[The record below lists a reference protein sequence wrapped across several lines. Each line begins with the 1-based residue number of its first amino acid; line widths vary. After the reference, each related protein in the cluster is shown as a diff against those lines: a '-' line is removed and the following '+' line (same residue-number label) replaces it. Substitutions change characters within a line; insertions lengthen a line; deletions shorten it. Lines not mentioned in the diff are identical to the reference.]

1 MSMLVH
7 KNYRG
12 LLAFLAL
19 GAVAGCDSNRN
30 TPVGPSALMTATTG
44 TTFRFE
50 PATLRPELVP
60 GTSCVAAFGTR
71 IIVIVRGGGT
81 LRELRFR
88 FTDRFGVS
96 ALPRVMAI
104 PGSSPLST
112 PASAIPSSSFPIPLP
127 SSSPIPI
134 PGIAPLPTNSPIPIP
149 GSTAFNDASVPAG
162 TSVHLPFFLFFECGI
177 ASEGTLFVATD
188 VAEPGGTVQ
197 TSQFRVRV
205 GS

>member
-1 MSMLVH
+1 MSMRVR
-7 KNYRG
+7 KIYRV

-19 GAVAGCDSNRN
+19 GAVAGCDSNRD
-30 TPVGPSALMTATTG
+30 TTVGPSPLTAATTG

-50 PATLRPELVP
+50 PATLRPELMP

-71 IIVIVRGGGT
+71 IIVIIRGDGT

-96 ALPRVMAI
+96 ALPRVIAI

-112 PASAIPSSSFPIPLP
+112 PASAIPSSVPIPLP

-134 PGIAPLPTNSPIPIP
+134 PGIAPLPTNSPVPIP
-149 GSTAFNDASVPAG
+149 GSTAFNGASAPAG

-177 ASEGTLFVATD
+177 ASEGTLFVGTE

>member
-1 MSMLVH
+1 MSMRVH
-7 KNYRG
+7 NNYRV

-19 GAVAGCDSNRN
+19 GAVAGCDSNRD
-30 TPVGPSALMTATTG
+30 TPVGPSALTAATTG

-50 PATLRPELVP
+50 PETLRPEFVP

-71 IIVIVRGGGT
+71 IIVIVDGDGT

-96 ALPRVMAI
+96 ALPRVVAI
-104 PGSSPLST
+104 PGPSPLST
-112 PASAIPSSSFPIPLP
+112 PASAIPSSVPIPLP

-134 PGIAPLPTNSPIPIP
+134 PGLAPLPTNSPIPIP
-149 GSTAFNDASVPAG
+149 GSTAFGASVPAG
-162 TSVHLPFFLFFECGI
+162 TSVHLPFFLFFECGV
-177 ASEGTLFVATD
+177 ASEGTLFIGTEVAD
-188 VAEPGGTVQ
+188 PGGTVQ